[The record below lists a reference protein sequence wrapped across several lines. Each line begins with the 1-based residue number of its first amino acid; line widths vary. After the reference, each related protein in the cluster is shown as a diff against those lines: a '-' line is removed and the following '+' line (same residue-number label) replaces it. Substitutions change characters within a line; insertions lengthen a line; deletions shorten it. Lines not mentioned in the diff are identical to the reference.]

1 MAKLIIVTLLLSLS
15 YFYSLGIAEQKEQEN
30 GIPIDQVRNLC
41 GVNSIYIILKI
52 LYIEPSY
59 YVLRNKML
67 PEKDSRVSIAD
78 LERVLGEYKLT
89 THTLKM
95 RPLQLYE
102 NPDCLFIMYTPP
114 PENSDIGHFSVVRVI
129 DENNVQIIDPPY
141 PPKILKKSDWGSNDK
156 IIFTAVGDNF
166 KPPSKF
172 TQLNIASLIM
182 IIGGISL
189 LAYGKFSKCKPSK

>member
-52 LYIEPSY
+52 LYIEPAY

-67 PEKDSRVSIAD
+67 PKKDSRVSIAD
-78 LERVLGEYKLT
+78 LERVLGEYKIT

-102 NPDCLFIMYTPP
+102 NPNCLF
-114 PENSDIGHFSVVRVI
+114 N
-129 DENNVQIIDPPY
+129 
-141 PPKILKKSDWGSNDK
+141 KIVSQS
-156 IIFTAVGDNF
+156 F
-166 KPPSKF
+166 
-172 TQLNIASLIM
+172 
-182 IIGGISL
+182 
-189 LAYGKFSKCKPSK
+189 